1 MKEKLKKKV
10 KQVYENYGGVI
21 IVTGS
26 LFGAYLLGAKVG
38 DKIATLRFDNGLNQI
53 FKIKPEAETL
63 ILEGIEELKKK

>member
-1 MKEKLKKKV
+1 MKEKIKEKV
-10 KQVYENYGGVI
+10 KQVYEDYGGVI
-21 IVTGS
+21 IVTGG

-38 DKIATLRFDNGLNQI
+38 DKIATLRIDNGLNQI